1 MDEQSYKQAVCC
13 QYVLLQDTI
22 PPMTVFNGHQVAYQ
36 REQVLHERVAA
47 LKAVGSV
54 PHIAALVFKEDSGSR
69 LYTTLKQQAA
79 QRVGMEYTPT
89 YFSVADSVEILLEWI
104 NQANADA
111 SITGIIIQKP
121 WKQTWLN
128 ARGGESSREVLQNSS
143 DGYSEWWR
151 TLTGALIPQK
161 DVDGLH
167 PSLRTAI
174 QAGTWKEQ
182 GRVLPAT
189 VEAVRTALQQAYDC
203 VEKSPQELAHAIIG
217 ASDLLGYP
225 LYEVLQQE
233 NIPTTLFRK
242 KEFLAQLASDDRF
255 TAFPVIISAT
265 GRKTLTQLD
274 QIAEGS
280 IIIDVGEPKGDVD
293 LSVLE
298 PRLAFATPVPGGIG
312 PVTVVALLENAV
324 RLLE

>member
-1 MDEQSYKQAVCC
+1 MDEQSYKEAVSC

-22 PPMTVFNGHQVAYQ
+22 RPMKLFNGYQVAYQ
-36 REQVLHERVAA
+36 REQMLHERVVA
-47 LKAVGSV
+47 LKAAGSL
-54 PHIAALVFKEDSGSR
+54 PHIAAMVFQEDSGSR

-79 QRVGMEYTPT
+79 ERVGIAYTPSF
-89 YFSVADSVEILLEWI
+89 FSVAESLDTLLKWI
-104 NQANADA
+104 NQANTDA

-121 WKQTWLN
+121 WKQTWLS
-128 ARGGESSREVLQNSS
+128 ARGGESSREVP
-143 DGYSEWWR
+143 DTAPGGYSDWWR
-151 TLTGALIPQK
+151 TLTRALAPDK

-189 VEAVRTALQQAYDC
+189 VEAVRTALAQAYRV
-203 VEKSPQELAHAIIG
+203 VEKTPQELAHAVIG

-225 LYEVLQQE
+225 LSDVLHQE

-242 KEFLAQLASDDRF
+242 KEFLAQLGSEDRF
-255 TAFPVIISAT
+255 TNYPVIISAT
-265 GRKTLTQLD
+265 GTTTIAKAD
-274 QIAEGS
+274 QIAAGS
-280 IIIDVGEPKGDVD
+280 IIIDVGEPRGDVK
-293 LSVLE
+293 LSALE
-298 PRLAFATPVPGGIG
+298 TKLAFATPVPGGIG